1 MTLTPESSP
10 LLTQPDFA
18 LAYDSA
24 GNVGTITHGIA
35 GGSSLAT
42 FAYAYDAANR
52 LTHETNAEGSV
63 TYTYDNTNQLT
74 SATGA
79 RSENY
84 AYDVNGN
91 RNTTGYTVGTGGTL
105 SASPNSRL

>member
-1 MTLTPESSP
+1 MTLTPES
-10 LLTQPDFA
+10 LFNLIQPDFDF
-18 LAYDSA
+18 AYDSA
-24 GNVGTITHGIA
+24 GNVGTITHSIA
-35 GGSSLAT
+35 GVSSLAT
-42 FAYAYDAANR
+42 FSYAYDAANR

-63 TYTYDNTNQLT
+63 TYTYDSTNQLT

-91 RNTTGYTVGTGGTL
+91 RNATGYTVGTGGTL

>member
-1 MTLTPESSP
+1 MNSPDSSQN
-10 LLTQPDFA
+10 LIQPDFA
-18 LAYDSA
+18 FAYDSA
-24 GNVGTITHGIA
+24 GNVVKITHSIS

-79 RSENY
+79 RSESY
-84 AYDVNGN
+84 AHDANGN

-105 SASPNSRL
+105 SASPNARL

>member
-1 MTLTPESSP
+1 MPLTPDTSP
-10 LLTQPDFA
+10 NLIQPDFA
-18 LAYDSA
+18 FAYDSA
-24 GNVGTITHGIA
+24 GNVGTITHSVL

-42 FAYAYDAANR
+42 FSYAYDAANR

-105 SASPNSRL
+105 SASPNARL